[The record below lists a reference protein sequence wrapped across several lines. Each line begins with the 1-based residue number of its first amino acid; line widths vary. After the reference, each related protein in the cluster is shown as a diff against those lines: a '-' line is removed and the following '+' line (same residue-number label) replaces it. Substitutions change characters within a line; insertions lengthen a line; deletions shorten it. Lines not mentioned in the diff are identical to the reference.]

1 MSTYILIY
9 LTMLKI
15 ILKIRMSTLHKS
27 SNLVNNHY
35 VSQQSSRSITS
46 SQKDSIFWKGL
57 LGLNGTPPHCDLCI
71 SLQGSNNNILVCLT
85 RNVVGLVN
93 CKGSQTQWPRN
104 FFDLERV
111 ICSPPKT
118 YRTERMLCAFGIDY
132 PSLNIIIQ
140 IASNFPFSSHELDRE
155 KKSIDR
161 QVLFNSDILLPL
173 TPNSLFDSSSVA
185 VSKMLCNIL
194 PRMSIFPIHLKR
206 VLCCLS
212 PSSPI
217 FAFLSIWNERAFAKQ
232 ISLIKM
238 NHPRVNVPAPEFG
251 FCCPFS

>member
-111 ICSPPKT
+111 ICSPQKLIWLKECCMQQELITLHSILGKCIIKVLEIWPKNS
-118 YRTERMLCAFGIDY
+118 YFLLARKFKKKKNWLA
-132 PSLNIIIQ
+132 SL
-140 IASNFPFSSHELDRE
+140 A
-155 KKSIDR
+155 
-161 QVLFNSDILLPL
+161 
-173 TPNSLFDSSSVA
+173 
-185 VSKMLCNIL
+185 
-194 PRMSIFPIHLKR
+194 IFI
-206 VLCCLS
+206 
-212 PSSPI
+212 
-217 FAFLSIWNERAFAKQ
+217 
-232 ISLIKM
+232 
-238 NHPRVNVPAPEFG
+238 
-251 FCCPFS
+251 

>member
-27 SNLVNNHY
+27 SNLVNNHN

-57 LGLNGTPPHCDLCI
+57 LGPNGTPPHCDLCI

-140 IASNFPFSSHELDRE
+140 IASNFPFSSHELGTY

-161 QVLFNSDILLPL
+161 PVLFNSDLLLPL
-173 TPNSLFDSSSVA
+173 TPNSLFDSSSSVA

-194 PRMSIFPIHLKR
+194 PRMSIFPIHLQ
-206 VLCCLS
+206 
-212 PSSPI
+212 
-217 FAFLSIWNERAFAKQ
+217 RAQF
-232 ISLIKM
+232 
-238 NHPRVNVPAPEFG
+238 HPR
-251 FCCPFS
+251 PFLHSCQYKPREL